1 MNWFKSNKEELEK
14 RVDKLQQ
21 EIKNVEAKTI
31 AQLVY
36 KEPTPFNVSSGTL
49 GLIKSYKKVKLVND
63 VLTIILNDGSVISKC
78 NSTYD
83 DFMKVRNAIS
93 ENEVL
98 HVISSPEGRKELDR
112 MIKET
117 AKVEKIRSN
126 IDLLVESGEFEF
138 RNDALY
144 MVGVDRSI
152 PELLI
157 EEFSSI
163 FNNNQY
169 DDVTMTSYY
178 QSLKKF
184 WLKCCLNPNAQS
196 AEDLYTFLSKHQFRI
211 DRHGNFYAYRRV
223 VSVRDE
229 TDQEFVDFVSNA
241 YNKVKAVWKK
251 RPDSFRVVK
260 LEDDILHLED
270 VKHSISGTIIGNLD
284 TLYKELASTKGNSY
298 TDAHTGSFDYRV
310 GKSVSMPRHMG
321 DDNNTVSCSK
331 GFHSASKEYDYSGFG
346 DTPIL
351 MIINP
356 IDVLAVA

>member
-1 MNWFKSNKEELEK
+1 MSLFFSMNWFKSKRDLESVIDKNKERIKVLQDELNK
-14 RVDKLQQ
+14 PAVLTIPPKALHVAGVDRP
-21 EIKNVEAKTI
+21 
-31 AQLVY
+31 Y
-36 KEPTPFNVSSGTL
+36 R
-49 GLIKSYKKVKLVND
+49 KVKLVND
-63 VLTIILNDGSVISKC
+63 VLTIILTDGSVISK
-78 NSTYD
+78 SGSLYD
-83 DFMKVRNAIS
+83 DFLAVRSA
-93 ENEVL
+93 ETEEEVL
-98 HVISSPEGRKELDR
+98 NVVSNPEGRKQLE
-112 MIKET
+112 
-117 AKVEKIRSN
+117 KVIENISKLEKICSN

-138 RNDALY
+138 RDDALY

-223 VSVRDE
+223 VSIRGE
-229 TDQEFVDFVSNA
+229 TDQAFVDFVSNA

-251 RPDSFRVVK
+251 KPDNFRVVK
-260 LEDDILHLED
+260 LEDDSLHLEE
-270 VKHSISGTIIGNLD
+270 VKHSVSGTIVGNLD
-284 TLYKELASTKGNSY
+284 TLYKELATVKGNSY
-298 TDAHTGSFDYRV
+298 TDAHTGSFDYKV

-321 DDNNTVSCSK
+321 DDDNQISCSK
-331 GFHSASKEYDYSGFG
+331 GSK
-346 DTPIL
+346 
-351 MIINP
+351 
-356 IDVLAVA
+356 